1 MRLDTIKN
9 AILGGAVFALL
20 SLSSIPANALLL
32 EASGISA
39 GARQDFTGTIGNR
52 FLVGGSNV
60 TLNALGYEDSGA
72 DGLEVSHQVGI
83 WTTGGSLIASATV
96 PSGSTGDLVQVWRF
110 ASIPDITLLANTEYY
125 IGASVNVGVDA
136 WTDVPGSSGI
146 TYGSEIGS
154 PLGTPVSGFSGAAFG
169 IPNADGVM

>member
-1 MRLDTIKN
+1 M
-9 AILGGAVFALL
+9 
-20 SLSSIPANALLL
+20 
-32 EASGISA
+32 
-39 GARQDFTGTIGNR
+39 
-52 FLVGGSNV
+52 
-60 TLNALGYEDSGA
+60 
-72 DGLEVSHQVGI
+72 
-83 WTTGGSLIASATV
+83 
-96 PSGSTGDLVQVWRF
+96 QVWRF